1 MTTQPPPSSANDSN
15 NKKNS
20 RGSSDSVQN
29 SNRERESFLKK
40 YESMSSDEISA
51 ALMVTFDDLMSTL
64 ANEVTCVGCR
74 RSVETLVH
82 RLYKTGDSALEPL
95 VITEDGVISVSR
107 DHILTPQVGRTLCP
121 RALYNRR

>member
-1 MTTQPPPSSANDSN
+1 MITQSNDSN

-20 RGSSDSVQN
+20 KSPTDAHHC
-29 SNRERESFLKK
+29 RERESFLKK

-51 ALMVTFDDLMSTL
+51 ALMVTFDDLMTTL
-64 ANEVTCVGCR
+64 SNEVTCVGCR

-107 DHILTPQVGRTLCP
+107 DHILTPQVSV
-121 RALYNRR
+121 